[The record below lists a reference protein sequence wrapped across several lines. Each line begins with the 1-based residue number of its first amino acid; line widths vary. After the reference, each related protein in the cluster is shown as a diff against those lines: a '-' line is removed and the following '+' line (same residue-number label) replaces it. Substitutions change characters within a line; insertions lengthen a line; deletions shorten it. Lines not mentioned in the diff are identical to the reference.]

1 MYKLPFMIHF
11 DFMRKLAVPALG
23 AAPAIVAVMLSSQ
36 PEASAQALL
45 FQRLAEL
52 FPGEVEPGPGDDGMA
67 GAVLRRVPGLLG
79 HYGRVSPERRHAALP
94 EA

>member
-11 DFMRKLAVPALG
+11 DFMRKLVVPALG
-23 AAPAIVAVMLSSQ
+23 AAPVIVAVMLSSQ

-52 FPGEVEPGPGDDGMA
+52 FPGEVEPGPGDDGCSTLT
-67 GAVLRRVPGLLG
+67 GPRPPRPLRTSIP
-79 HYGRVSPERRHAALP
+79 
-94 EA
+94 